1 MGLLTKR
8 IKLLFDYYINS
19 SLHVSFCI
27 ISYIITIKLINE
39 FSFDWENISFVFFT
53 TFFTYNFI
61 KFYERVIS
69 KNRPISF
76 VLKLF
81 FTKALIAFLISFYL
95 FFDLSNSKQI
105 TVLVTSVLTV
115 LYTMPFISKFTL
127 RGNPIIKIFTVTFC
141 WTMMIVVLP
150 FFEMMEFCNMFY
162 YLLLIFCLVTAQ
174 MIPFEIRDK
183 HKDMYNVKTIVHIY
197 GIKNSKIIG
206 YFILMTALTLT
217 ILTYYLS
224 RDIVLKN
231 STTIIIL
238 VTGVLIYLSSEKQ
251 NKYYS
256 SFTVESIPMIW
267 LLIEFSLQVFFWVV
281 NFFFELT
288 LVINKF
294 FCDFWIKY
302 SDNLSC

>member
-267 LLIEFSLQVFFWVV
+267 LLIEFSLQVFF
-281 NFFFELT
+281 
-288 LVINKF
+288 
-294 FCDFWIKY
+294 
-302 SDNLSC
+302 

>member
-1 MGLLTKR
+1 MGLLTKK

-27 ISYIITIKLINE
+27 ISYIITIKLIND
-39 FSFDWENISFVFFT
+39 FPFYWENISFVFFT

-61 KFYERVIS
+61 KFYESLIS
-69 KNRPISF
+69 INRPISF

-81 FTKALIAFLISFYL
+81 FTKAFIAFLISFYL

-105 TVLVTSVLTV
+105 TVLITSVLTV

-150 FFEMMEFCNMFY
+150 FFEMMDSHNMFY
-162 YLLLIFCLVTAQ
+162 YSLLIFCLVTAQ

-197 GIKNSKIIG
+197 GIKNSKILG
-206 YFILMTALTLT
+206 YFILMIAMTLT

-224 RDIVLKN
+224 GDTVLKN
-231 STTIIIL
+231 STTLIIL

-256 SFTVESIPMIW
+256 SFIVESVPVIW
-267 LLIEFSLQVFFWVV
+267 LLIEFSLQVFF
-281 NFFFELT
+281 
-288 LVINKF
+288 
-294 FCDFWIKY
+294 
-302 SDNLSC
+302 

>member
-1 MGLLTKR
+1 MGLLTKK

-27 ISYIITIKLINE
+27 ISYIITIKLING
-39 FSFDWENISFVFFT
+39 FPYDWENISFVFFT

-61 KFYERVIS
+61 KFYESLIS
-69 KNRPISF
+69 INRPISF

-81 FTKALIAFLISFYL
+81 FTKAFIAFLISFYL

-105 TVLVTSVLTV
+105 TVLITSVLTV

-150 FFEMMEFCNMFY
+150 FFEMMDSHNMFY
-162 YLLLIFCLVTAQ
+162 YSLLIFCLVTAQ

-197 GIKNSKIIG
+197 GIKNSKILG
-206 YFILMTALTLT
+206 YFILMIAMTLT

-224 RDIVLKN
+224 GDTVLKN
-231 STTIIIL
+231 STTLIIL

-256 SFTVESIPMIW
+256 SFIVESVPVIW
-267 LLIEFSLQVFFWVV
+267 LLIEFSLQVFF
-281 NFFFELT
+281 
-288 LVINKF
+288 
-294 FCDFWIKY
+294 
-302 SDNLSC
+302 

>member
-1 MGLLTKR
+1 MGLLTKK

-27 ISYIITIKLINE
+27 ISYIITIKMINK
-39 FSFDWENISFVFFT
+39 FPYDWENISFVFFT

-61 KFYERVIS
+61 KFYESVIS
-69 KNRPISF
+69 TNRPISF

-81 FTKALIAFLISFYL
+81 FTKAFVAFLISFYL

-105 TVLVTSVLTV
+105 TVLITSVLTV

-150 FFEMMEFCNMFY
+150 FFEMMDSYNIFY
-162 YLLLIFCLVTAQ
+162 YSLLIFCLVTAQ

-206 YFILMTALTLT
+206 YFILMTPLTLT
-217 ILTYYLS
+217 VITYYLS
-224 RDIVLKN
+224 GDTVLKN
-231 STTIIIL
+231 STTLIIL

-256 SFTVESIPMIW
+256 SFIVESVPMIW
-267 LLIEFSLQVFFWVV
+267 ILIEFSLQVFF
-281 NFFFELT
+281 
-288 LVINKF
+288 
-294 FCDFWIKY
+294 
-302 SDNLSC
+302 

>member
-1 MGLLTKR
+1 MGLLTKK
-8 IKLLFDYYINS
+8 IKLLFEYYINS

-27 ISYIITIKLINE
+27 ISYIITIKLING
-39 FSFDWENISFVFFT
+39 FPYDWENILFVFFT

-61 KFYERVIS
+61 KFYESVVSI
-69 KNRPISF
+69 NRPISF

-81 FTKALIAFLISFYL
+81 FTKAFIAFLISFYL
-95 FFDLSNSKQI
+95 FFDLPNSKQI
-105 TVLVTSVLTV
+105 TVLITSVLTV

-141 WTMMIVVLP
+141 WTMMIVVFP
-150 FFEMMEFCNMFY
+150 FFEMMDSYNMFY
-162 YLLLIFCLVTAQ
+162 YSLLIFCLVTAQ

-197 GIKNSKIIG
+197 GIKNSKILG
-206 YFILMTALTLT
+206 YFILMTAMTLT

-224 RDIVLKN
+224 GDTVLKN
-231 STTIIIL
+231 STTLIIL

-256 SFTVESIPMIW
+256 SFIVESVPVIW
-267 LLIEFSLQVFFWVV
+267 LLIEFSLQVFF
-281 NFFFELT
+281 
-288 LVINKF
+288 
-294 FCDFWIKY
+294 
-302 SDNLSC
+302 

>member
-1 MGLLTKR
+1 MGLLTKK

-27 ISYIITIKLINE
+27 ISYIITIKLIND
-39 FSFDWENISFVFFT
+39 FPFNWENISFVFFT

-61 KFYERVIS
+61 KFYEIVIS
-69 KNRPISF
+69 INRPISF

-81 FTKALIAFLISFYL
+81 FTKAFIAFLISFYL

-105 TVLVTSVLTV
+105 TVLITSVLTV

-150 FFEMMEFCNMFY
+150 FFEMMDSHNMFY
-162 YLLLIFCLVTAQ
+162 YSLLIFCLVTAQ

-197 GIKNSKIIG
+197 GIKNSKILG
-206 YFILMTALTLT
+206 YFILMIAMTLT

-224 RDIVLKN
+224 GDTVLKN
-231 STTIIIL
+231 STTLIIL

-256 SFTVESIPMIW
+256 SFIVESVPVIW
-267 LLIEFSLQVFFWVV
+267 LLIEFSLQVFF
-281 NFFFELT
+281 
-288 LVINKF
+288 
-294 FCDFWIKY
+294 
-302 SDNLSC
+302 

>member
-1 MGLLTKR
+1 MGLLTKK

-27 ISYIITIKLINE
+27 ISYIITIKLING
-39 FSFDWENISFVFFT
+39 FPYDWENISFVFFT

-61 KFYERVIS
+61 KFYESLIS
-69 KNRPISF
+69 INRPISF

-81 FTKALIAFLISFYL
+81 FTKAFIAFLISFYL
-95 FFDLSNSKQI
+95 FFDLPNSKQI
-105 TVLVTSVLTV
+105 TVLITSVLTV

-141 WTMMIVVLP
+141 WTMMIVVFP
-150 FFEMMEFCNMFY
+150 FFEMMDSYNMFY
-162 YLLLIFCLVTAQ
+162 YSLLIFCLVTAQ

-197 GIKNSKIIG
+197 GIKNSKILG
-206 YFILMTALTLT
+206 YFILMIAMTLT

-224 RDIVLKN
+224 GDTVLKN
-231 STTIIIL
+231 STTLIIL

-256 SFTVESIPMIW
+256 SFIVESVPVIW
-267 LLIEFSLQVFFWVV
+267 LLIEFSLQVFF
-281 NFFFELT
+281 
-288 LVINKF
+288 
-294 FCDFWIKY
+294 
-302 SDNLSC
+302 